1 MSNTLKERMQSEKNV
16 REKSEVDDR
25 LKELKDQNEYLKQ
38 KLDFLKLHESR
49 NAKECERLVK
59 SNAELKK
66 VRDDMKAQMKNI
78 LNTLD
83 EWNIFQSEVLSIESN
98 VRSKTSWL
106 YQSE

>member
-1 MSNTLKERMQSEKNV
+1 MSNALKEKLQSEKNV

-66 VRDDMKAQMKNI
+66 VRDDMKGQIKNI

-83 EWNIFQSEVLSIESN
+83 EWNMFRNEVLSIESK
-98 VRSKTSWL
+98 VRSKTLCISK
-106 YQSE
+106 